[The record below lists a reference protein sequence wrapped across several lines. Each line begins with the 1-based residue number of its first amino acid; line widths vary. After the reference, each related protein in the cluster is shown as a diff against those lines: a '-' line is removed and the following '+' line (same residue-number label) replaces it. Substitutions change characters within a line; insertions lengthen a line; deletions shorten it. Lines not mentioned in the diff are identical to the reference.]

1 MGNMKYRGHRLGRPF
16 RYLYLR
22 FIRLRGTA
30 EEVARGMALGVF
42 IGLTPTM
49 GIQMPLA
56 FFFAMLLKENK
67 IAAVIGVWISNPM
80 TAIPIYTYNFKIGKY
95 LLGTPDVKMPS
106 FSSLNEILDLGHDLI
121 LPLAIGSIV
130 AGIISATVAYFITL
144 KAYAVV
150 QMEREVLAKMR
161 AKKKEKKKA
170 KKEAKVMAEKNLIED
185 KEDK

>member
-1 MGNMKYRGHRLGRPF
+1 MKYRGHQLGRPF

-30 EEVARGMALGVF
+30 EDVARGMALGVF

-80 TAIPIYTYNFKIGKY
+80 TAIPIYTYNFKVGKY
-95 LLGTPDVKMPS
+95 LLGTPDIKMPN
-106 FSSLNEILDLGHDLI
+106 FSSLNEILALGHDLI
-121 LPLAIGSIV
+121 LPLAIGSLI
-130 AGIISATVAYFITL
+130 AGLFSATIAYFITL

-150 QMEREVLAKMR
+150 QMEREMLAKMR
-161 AKKKEKKKA
+161 AKKKA
-170 KKEAKVMAEKNLIED
+170 KKIAKIETEKNIREE

>member
-1 MGNMKYRGHRLGRPF
+1 MKYRGHQLGRPF

-30 EEVARGMALGVF
+30 EDVARGMALGVF
-42 IGLTPTM
+42 IGITPTM
-49 GIQMPLA
+49 GVQMPLA

-95 LLGTPDVKMPS
+95 LLGTPDIKMPN
-106 FSSLNEILDLGHDLI
+106 FSSLNEVLALGHDLI
-121 LPLAIGSIV
+121 LPLTLGSCI
-130 AGIISATVAYFITL
+130 AGVFSATVAYFITL

-150 QMEREVLAKMR
+150 QMEREMLGKMR
-161 AKKKEKKKA
+161 AKKKA
-170 KKEAKVMAEKNLIED
+170 KKIAKIETENNIIEE

>member
-1 MGNMKYRGHRLGRPF
+1 MKYRGHQLGRPF

-49 GIQMPLA
+49 GIQMPIA

-95 LLGTPDVKMPS
+95 LLGTPDIKMPD
-106 FSSLNEILDLGHDLI
+106 FSSFHEVLVLGYDLMA
-121 LPLAIGSIV
+121 PLTIGSLV
-130 AGIISATVAYFITL
+130 AGAFSAAVAYFITL

-150 QMEREVLAKMR
+150 QMEREMLSKMR
-161 AKKKEKKKA
+161 AKKRA
-170 KKEAKVMAEKNLIED
+170 KKEALISAEKNIIEEKGD
-185 KEDK
+185 K

>member
-1 MGNMKYRGHRLGRPF
+1 MGNMKYRGHQLGRPF

-80 TAIPIYTYNFKIGKY
+80 TAIPI
-95 LLGTPDVKMPS
+95 L
-106 FSSLNEILDLGHDLI
+106 
-121 LPLAIGSIV
+121 
-130 AGIISATVAYFITL
+130 
-144 KAYAVV
+144 
-150 QMEREVLAKMR
+150 
-161 AKKKEKKKA
+161 
-170 KKEAKVMAEKNLIED
+170 
-185 KEDK
+185 

>member
-1 MGNMKYRGHRLGRPF
+1 MGNMKYRGHQLGRPF

-30 EEVARGMALGVF
+30 EDVARGMALGVF

-80 TAIPIYTYNFKIGKY
+80 TAIPIYTYNFKVGKY
-95 LLGTPDVKMPS
+95 LLGTPDIKMPN
-106 FSSLNEILDLGHDLI
+106 FSSLNEILALGHDLI
-121 LPLAIGSIV
+121 LPLAIGSLI
-130 AGIISATVAYFITL
+130 AGLFSATIAYFITL

-150 QMEREVLAKMR
+150 QMEREMLAKMR
-161 AKKKEKKKA
+161 AKKKA
-170 KKEAKVMAEKNLIED
+170 KKIAKIETEKNIREE